1 MVISDIIK
9 VGDKI
14 DIKLLHQNQD
24 KVYKSSIYNTM
35 SLKDFEITMPL
46 DGTKMVLFSV
56 GLACQF
62 YIYTKT
68 GAYTCEAT
76 VTNRYRRGNSYLLL
90 VHLDTTLKKYQR
102 REFFR
107 IEKMMDF
114 FYYKVTEEVAQKET
128 TRDIYKELLNPK
140 YIDERRVATTK
151 DLSGGG
157 MRFIVDEE
165 FELDTV
171 IVAVL
176 QLKNAKVDQNFY
188 LVTRVIDIMKVEDMP
203 GRYIIRSKFDYK
215 DDAERELLVSYVFEE
230 DRAMRKKSNGR

>member
-14 DIKLLHQNQD
+14 DIKLLHQNQS
-24 KVYKSSIYNTM
+24 KVYKSSVYNTL
-35 SLKDFEITMPL
+35 SAKDVEIAMPL

-56 GLACQF
+56 GLVCQF
-62 YIYTKT
+62 YFYTKN
-68 GAYTCEAT
+68 GAYTCEGT
-76 VTNRYRRGNSYLLL
+76 VTNRYRRGNFYLLL
-90 VHLDTTLKKYQR
+90 IRLDTVLKKHQR

-114 FYYKVTEEVAQKET
+114 FYYKITEEVAQIPT
-128 TRDIYKELLNPK
+128 TKALYKELVNPK
-140 YIDERRVATTK
+140 YIDERRVATMK

-157 MRFIVDEE
+157 MRFIIDEE

-176 QLKNAKVDQNFY
+176 QLKNAKVNQNFY
-188 LVTRVIDIMKVEDMP
+188 LVTRVIDIMPVQDMP

-215 DDAERELLVSYVFEE
+215 DDAERETLVSYVFEE
-230 DRAMRKKSNGR
+230 DRAMRKKANG